1 MSVNIKKMADPQIGP
16 DPSTGSSPA
25 FIRARLAVGFFVFK
39 KRLYF
44 SLLICNPN
52 NPLHLFFPY
61 KEKKNRTLRFYHFLM
76 E

>member
-1 MSVNIKKMADPQIGP
+1 MQKELSDPKIRPAPSVR
-16 DPSTGSSPA
+16 SSPA